1 MIYFRGGDEKRA
13 QSADAGF
20 QKTLAID
27 PKNADALVYYGSFL
41 SSQGRVE
48 EAAISARR
56 ALELDPLNR
65 VAQQMN
71 GVGLSRQGRKAEAER
86 QYRSTI
92 ELYPD
97 FPDVKVSLGNL
108 LMTQGRL
115 AEAEAWLKA
124 AVDKQ
129 DPTTV
134 LPLIVLYVNL
144 GLRADADRM
153 AINLDSTEIGARV
166 HAAIPLVLDQKDR
179 AVIAFADAEL
189 KKGEDPFWHSVA
201 LTGALMSADWKRLRR
216 ELAYTA
222 PGLLLPEPKVE
233 ADRLTEAFSAAALFD
248 AEGDPAQR
256 NRILRAVLAVAAPRA
271 GVDDDNE
278 SRIARVK
285 AHAGLGENADALTEL
300 RAAVDAGYR
309 TLWNIDLIRLER
321 DPALASLRTDPAFR
335 ALVARIEEDLRRQ
348 RNQVL
353 ASRR

>member
-1 MIYFRGGDEKRA
+1 
-13 QSADAGF
+13 
-20 QKTLAID
+20 
-27 PKNADALVYYGSFL
+27 
-41 SSQGRVE
+41 
-48 EAAISARR
+48 
-56 ALELDPLNR
+56 
-65 VAQQMN
+65 MN
-71 GVGLSRQGRKAEAER
+71 GVGLSRQGKKAEAER

-97 FPDVKVSLGNL
+97 FPDVKVNLGNL

-115 AEAEAWLKA
+115 SEAEAWLKA

-144 GLRADADRM
+144 GLRTDADSVAM
-153 AINLDSTEIGARV
+153 NLDSTDIGARV

-179 AVIAFADAEL
+179 DVIAFADAEL

-201 LTGALMSADWKRLRR
+201 LTGALMAGDWKRLRR
-216 ELAYTA
+216 ELAYAA
-222 PGLLLPEPKVE
+222 PGLLIPEPKVE
-233 ADRLTEAFSAAALFD
+233 LDRLTEAMSAAALFE
-248 AEGDPAQR
+248 AEGDLAQR
-256 NRILRAVLAVAAPRA
+256 NRILRAVLAIAAPRS

-278 SRIARVK
+278 TRIARVR
-285 AHAGLGENADALTEL
+285 AHAGLGDKGEALTEL

-321 DPALASLRTDPAFR
+321 DPMLAGLRNDPAFR
-335 ALVARIEEDLRRQ
+335 AIVTRIEEDLRRQ
-348 RNQVL
+348 RDLVL